1 LEVVIFYKEIKSELR
16 KYFYMENT
24 EPILKLSIIFFF
36 SFIKNYNLLKKFS
49 RLKIIPYE
57 KENPSN
63 FLYLYL
69 NFLFI
74 KPEIQKHIKQNETNI
89 DPNLL
94 ELFNLFQTNAN
105 EEEKAKELFDKI
117 KQSKKTLDEIF
128 NIKNM
133 KQVINDRKNIES
145 KESFPFIILQQ
156 YKKHQWYEIR
166 NKLEAQRILF
176 NDKDVYYEFTGIL
189 FLEKSDQEERRDERR
204 DPLIYNK
211 YNKQWHSIINQE
223 TQFILDETYCDEK
236 MKKFNLIFTKK
247 KKDRLKKEINF
258 SFLNRVLQNFTMVD
272 FSSSHF
278 NYYKSFEWLQENK
291 KLFNL
296 TLFTEDIK
304 NIYSSEPT
312 VQKKNSSYCSI
323 I

>member
-1 LEVVIFYKEIKSELR
+1 
-16 KYFYMENT
+16 
-24 EPILKLSIIFFF
+24 
-36 SFIKNYNLLKKFS
+36 
-49 RLKIIPYE
+49 
-57 KENPSN
+57 
-63 FLYLYL
+63 
-69 NFLFI
+69 
-74 KPEIQKHIKQNETNI
+74 
-89 DPNLL
+89 
-94 ELFNLFQTNAN
+94 
-105 EEEKAKELFDKI
+105 
-117 KQSKKTLDEIF
+117 
-128 NIKNM
+128 
-133 KQVINDRKNIES
+133 
-145 KESFPFIILQQ
+145 
-156 YKKHQWYEIR
+156 
-166 NKLEAQRILF
+166 
-176 NDKDVYYEFTGIL
+176 
-189 FLEKSDQEERRDERR
+189 
-204 DPLIYNK
+204 
-211 YNKQWHSIINQE
+211 
-223 TQFILDETYCDEK
+223 